1 MTGMRQAAGEYL
13 ALRRALGYRLAQD
26 GQLLRDFA
34 EHLDAG
40 GARYL
45 TAEAAVAWATA
56 PAGVSPSWHWYTGGR
71 V

>member
-1 MTGMRQAAGEYL
+1 MHRTHTQAIRHA
-13 ALRRALGYRLAQD
+13 R
-26 GQLLRDFA
+26 QLLRDFA

-56 PAGVSPSWHWYTGGR
+56 PAGVSPYWHWYRLHPIRMFGR